1 MKFRHFTTLHTD
13 FDTEECRR
21 RLLKSIDPERQAMFF
36 RPGYRRS
43 KPVIG
48 WIDGYE
54 LYLHKRPNWYWRND
68 FGPQLYGNL
77 LPEARGTLIEGYFD
91 SLR

>member
-1 MKFRHFTTLHTD
+1 
-13 FDTEECRR
+13 
-21 RLLKSIDPERQAMFF
+21 MFF